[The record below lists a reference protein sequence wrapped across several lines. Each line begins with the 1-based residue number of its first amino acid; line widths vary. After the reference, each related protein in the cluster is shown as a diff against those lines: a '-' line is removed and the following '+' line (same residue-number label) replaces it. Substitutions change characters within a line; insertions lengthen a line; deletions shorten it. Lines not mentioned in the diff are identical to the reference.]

1 MRPQSKGKIVLVP
14 RPVLA
19 AMKNREEGDILQSCR
34 IKGAGFP
41 VHLEGQPSMMA
52 LGSAQS
58 ESESCSVVDT
68 LCNPMD
74 WRVPGILQATIL
86 EWVAIPF
93 SRGSSQPR
101 NRTRVSCIAGGFF
114 TN

>member
-52 LGSAQS
+52 LGSVMGKEAISTLNASEAAQVLIHQRR
-58 ESESCSVVDT
+58 E
-68 LCNPMD
+68 
-74 WRVPGILQATIL
+74 
-86 EWVAIPF
+86 AIRKPE
-93 SRGSSQPR
+93 GDEP
-101 NRTRVSCIAGGFF
+101 
-114 TN
+114 